1 MDVYMYLDGFICIC
15 IYMYFCLYL
24 CHIHYFFSHE
34 FHAAMHKD
42 VQTFCGGHLVS
53 AHIPLA
59 RPHYTLIYA
68 TQRWNHHV
76 YI

>member
-1 MDVYMYLDGFICIC
+1 MDLYVYVFICIFAF
-15 IYMYFCLYL
+15 IYVTF
-24 CHIHYFFSHE
+24 ITFFFHE

-42 VQTFCGGHLVS
+42 VQTFCGGHSVS